1 MCRAYMLTVNV
12 FRSELVFFLLL
23 TMQDVNGLK
32 QKISRVC
39 IAQYFILVFCV
50 VCCRALFVCFV
61 LFIWPLY
68 YIKCIWLSIT
78 TSEWY
83 LQAFPT
89 ARYLFQSDSL
99 IRETRLHRET
109 HRSISVANI
118 RKKLSRNVAWSTS
131 RHIRVSSSKITC
143 NTHELP
149 SKMTILFTSLWK
161 HKCVCYVSIPKIFLT
176 LMAAIFIS
184 GSNSTIKR

>member
-12 FRSELVFFLLL
+12 FKSELVFFLLL

-39 IAQYFILVFCV
+39 IAQYFFLVFCV
-50 VCCRALFVCFV
+50 VCCRALFVFFV

-78 TSEWY
+78 TSELY

-118 RKKLSRNVAWSTS
+118 RNNLSRNVA
-131 RHIRVSSSKITC
+131 
-143 NTHELP
+143 
-149 SKMTILFTSLWK
+149 
-161 HKCVCYVSIPKIFLT
+161 
-176 LMAAIFIS
+176 
-184 GSNSTIKR
+184 